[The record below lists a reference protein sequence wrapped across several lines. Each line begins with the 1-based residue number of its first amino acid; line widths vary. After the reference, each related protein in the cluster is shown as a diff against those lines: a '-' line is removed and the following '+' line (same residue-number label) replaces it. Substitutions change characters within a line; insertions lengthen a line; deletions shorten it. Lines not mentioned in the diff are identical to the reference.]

1 MHTPW
6 AVSSTSTPEELQ
18 YVHTRSIQPMTTN
31 MMPFLVRKI
40 CPPSLAWKGASIFGE
55 YIWNRMVESG
65 QEDNLLARIEY
76 IGCSKVEWE
85 CHGMVIAVWLAW
97 NSGHWNVPFW
107 VSLCSGTGP
116 GEREVEGAITG
127 KSVIRASDKQ
137 GGVNG
142 GVSDN
147 STS

>member
-1 MHTPW
+1 M
-6 AVSSTSTPEELQ
+6 
-18 YVHTRSIQPMTTN
+18 
-31 MMPFLVRKI
+31 
-40 CPPSLAWKGASIFGE
+40 
-55 YIWNRMVESG
+55 
-65 QEDNLLARIEY
+65 
-76 IGCSKVEWE
+76 
-85 CHGMVIAVWLAW
+85 
-97 NSGHWNVPFW
+97 PFW
-107 VSLCSGTGP
+107 VSLWSGTGP